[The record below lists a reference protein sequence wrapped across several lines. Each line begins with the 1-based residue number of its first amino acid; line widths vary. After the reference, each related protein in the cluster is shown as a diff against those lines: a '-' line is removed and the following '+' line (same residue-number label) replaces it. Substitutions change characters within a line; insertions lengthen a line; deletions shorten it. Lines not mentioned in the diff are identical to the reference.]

1 MQKKKKKKKLIK
13 KEDII
18 LKNPGTNDLKIR
30 SDSKIFATGGWDSK
44 IRIFAMKNFKP
55 LAVLTIHRDSINS
68 LTFTKM
74 KRIQEQ
80 QETVEDKKNQ
90 QQNDFSEQNLLAAG
104 SKDTRISLWSLY

>member
-1 MQKKKKKKKLIK
+1 
-13 KEDII
+13 
-18 LKNPGTNDLKIR
+18 
-30 SDSKIFATGGWDSK
+30 
-44 IRIFAMKNFKP
+44 
-55 LAVLTIHRDSINS
+55 
-68 LTFTKM
+68 M